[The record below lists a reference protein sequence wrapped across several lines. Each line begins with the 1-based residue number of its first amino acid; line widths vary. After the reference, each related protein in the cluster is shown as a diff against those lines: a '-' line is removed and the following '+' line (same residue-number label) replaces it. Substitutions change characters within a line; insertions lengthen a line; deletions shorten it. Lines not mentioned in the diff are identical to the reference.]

1 MPKSFNRAELVELAD
16 GLRRLLDAIAAG
28 ELTASSGTAS
38 RLEGAWLAVETLAKG
53 RILDISELFDIDPPA
68 DV

>member
-53 RILDISELFDIDPPA
+53 QILDISELFGIDPPA

>member
-1 MPKSFNRAELVELAD
+1 MSKSFSRAELVELAN

-28 ELTASSGTAS
+28 ELTASSGTVS
-38 RLEGAWLAVETLAKG
+38 RLEGAWLAVETLSKG
-53 RILDISELFDIDPPA
+53 RILNISDLLETEPPA